1 MLPWLIWVVVVVSVT
16 VCLYLWFREVRR
28 IMRERKSTVESA
40 AGQLASCR
48 RKAAGI
54 RYDAELEKVI
64 ARSESIYRQATE
76 HYQQAF
82 RKPWIWLPAV
92 LMGFRSI
99 PPEDYYMLGRNWKA

>member
-1 MLPWLIWVVVVVSVT
+1 MLSWLIWLVAIASVA

-40 AGQLASCR
+40 GSQLAACR
-48 RKAAGI
+48 RKTFGV
-54 RYDAELEKVI
+54 RYDPELAEIV
-64 ARSESIYRQATE
+64 ARSESIYRQAVD

-82 RKPWIWLPAV
+82 RKPWIWGPAI

-99 PPEDYYMLGRNWKA
+99 PPEDYYMLGRNWEV